1 MPFKSSKISYGLP
14 QDDYPKE
21 RMNDCITDFKEVLGL
36 KSELVGV
43 RFIFDES
50 EYAALEADE
59 PSVPIPYCVMVK
71 SAVQGKTLKSRL
83 MHHKCDGGTTAL
95 GLERSTQRIEN
106 GAEYFSY
113 NLYASQA
120 AARRHRTAI
129 KSLHAYE
136 PLTYG
141 ILICPFKD
149 CTKAPDVVIGIVNAF
164 QAMRIVQGN
173 TYESGIKPKIDMGA
187 MQGICS
193 EATIVPYITG
203 EINVSVLCPSTRML
217 CKWDESDIAVGI
229 PFERFETIVR
239 GIMATQMKY

>member
-71 SAVQGKTLKSRL
+71 SAVQG
-83 MHHKCDGGTTAL
+83 
-95 GLERSTQRIEN
+95 
-106 GAEYFSY
+106 
-113 NLYASQA
+113 
-120 AARRHRTAI
+120 
-129 KSLHAYE
+129 
-136 PLTYG
+136 
-141 ILICPFKD
+141 
-149 CTKAPDVVIGIVNAF
+149 
-164 QAMRIVQGN
+164 N

-187 MQGICS
+187 MQGMCS
-193 EATIVPYITG
+193 EATVVPYISG

-217 CKWDESDIAVGI
+217 CKWDESDMAVGI
-229 PFERFETIVR
+229 PFERFEPIVR